1 MTGIFRTCK
10 TCGAVHPLW
19 HFNHL
24 YVPRTPEEKGWLCRQ
39 CPKCFSEG
47 GALGETDYIEAKIA
61 EKKEAMGTL
70 KEEIHEL
77 TSILRH
83 INRKTI
89 AIGDNSNEP

>member
-10 TCGAVHPLW
+10 TCGAVHQLW

-24 YVPRTPEEKGWLCRQ
+24 YVPRTPETKGWLCRN
-39 CPKCFSEG
+39 CPKCFSVD
-47 GALGETDYIEAKIA
+47 GALGETDYIEAEI
-61 EKKEAMGTL
+61 EKKKESMAIL

-77 TSILRH
+77 TSIIRH